1 MLDVKRVRAAALVN
15 RVFLGHRGR
24 YHALELISS
33 GSLHA

>member
-1 MLDVKRVRAAALVN
+1 VLDVKRVRAAALVN

-24 YHALELISS
+24 YALEFIFS